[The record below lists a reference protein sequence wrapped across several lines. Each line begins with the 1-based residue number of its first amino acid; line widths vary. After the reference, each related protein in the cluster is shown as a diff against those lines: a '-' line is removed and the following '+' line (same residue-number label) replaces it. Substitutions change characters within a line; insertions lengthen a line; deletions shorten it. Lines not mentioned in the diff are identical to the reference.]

1 MIRVAI
7 SIFAIFLLFA
17 GLIGIAFAG
26 RWLMR
31 KLLGLSPEEQALEAE
46 KKARQRLLSPRWA
59 DLERHHR
66 RQIPN
71 ILQDLYADHEV
82 ITLRD
87 VVLRRTDGR
96 KWSIR
101 EFLPADLD
109 TISALPAELR
119 STDIFPFAVSE
130 SGDVYYTSLDQGS
143 YPVKMSCKLGGEE
156 LVAPAVVD
164 FIAGLDRARDVR
176 RSHELQK
183 KKASAI

>member
-7 SIFAIFLLFA
+7 SLLAIFLLFA
-17 GLIGIAFAG
+17 GLIGIALAG

-46 KKARQRLLSPRWA
+46 KRARQRLLSPRWA

-66 RQIPN
+66 RPIPN
-71 ILQDLYADHEV
+71 ILQNLYADHEV

-109 TISALPAELR
+109 TISALPPELR
-119 STDIFPFAVSE
+119 STNVFPFAVSE
-130 SGDVYYTSLDQGS
+130 SGDVYYTVLDQGS
-143 YPVKMSCKLGGEE
+143 YPVKISCKLGGEE

-164 FIAGLDRARDVR
+164 FIAGLDRARDLR
-176 RSHELQK
+176 RDHPLQK
-183 KKASAI
+183 RKAGAV

>member
-7 SIFAIFLLFA
+7 SVFAVFLLFA

-26 RWLMR
+26 LWLKR
-31 KLLGLSPEEQALEAE
+31 KLLGLSPEELALESE
-46 KKARQRLLSPRWA
+46 KRARDRLLSPHWEQLRQ
-59 DLERHHR
+59 HHR
-66 RQIPN
+66 RPIPPIIQN
-71 ILQDLYADHEV
+71 LYADQDV
-82 ITLRD
+82 VTLRD

-109 TISALPAELR
+109 TISALPPELR
-119 STDIFPFAVSE
+119 STDIFPFAVSD
-130 SGDVYYTSLDQGS
+130 SGDVYYISLDQGS

-164 FIAGLDRARDVR
+164 FIAGLDRARDIR
-176 RSHELQK
+176 LRHELRK
-183 KKASAI
+183 RKAGAI

>member
-7 SIFAIFLLFA
+7 SLLAILLLFA

-46 KKARQRLLSPRWA
+46 KRVRDRLLSPKWEQ
-59 DLERHHR
+59 LQQHHR
-66 RQIPN
+66 QPMPA

-96 KWSIR
+96 KWPIR

-119 STDIFPFAVSE
+119 STNIFPFAVSDA
-130 SGDVYYTSLDQGS
+130 GDVYYISLDQGN

-156 LVAPAVVD
+156 LVGPVVD
-164 FIAGLDRARDVR
+164 FIAGLDRARDMR
-176 RSHELQK
+176 RGQVVQK
-183 KKASAI
+183 KRAGAL

>member
-7 SIFAIFLLFA
+7 SAFTIFLLFA
-17 GLIGIAFAG
+17 GLVGIAFAG

-46 KKARQRLLSPRWA
+46 KRGRERLLSPKWEQLRQ
-59 DLERHHR
+59 HHR
-66 RQIPN
+66 RPLPGIIQK
-71 ILQDLYADHEV
+71 LYADQEV
-82 ITLRD
+82 ISLRD

-109 TISALPAELR
+109 TVSALPPELR
-119 STDIFPFAVSE
+119 STEIFPFAVSDA
-130 SGDVYYTSLDQGS
+130 GDIYYISLDQGS
-143 YPVKMSCKLGGEE
+143 YPVKMSSKLGGEE

-176 RSHELQK
+176 RMHATSH
-183 KKASAI
+183 

>member
-7 SIFAIFLLFA
+7 SLLAIFLLFA
-17 GLIGIAFAG
+17 GLIGIALAG

-46 KKARQRLLSPRWA
+46 KRARERLLSPRWQ

-66 RQIPN
+66 RPIPN

-87 VVLRRTDGR
+87 ILLRRTDGR

-109 TISALPAELR
+109 TISALPPELR
-119 STDIFPFAVSE
+119 STNVFPFAVSD
-130 SGDVYYTSLDQGS
+130 SGDIYYTSLDQGS
-143 YPVKMSCKLGGEE
+143 YPVKMSCKLGGDE

-176 RSHELQK
+176 RDHALQK
-183 KKASAI
+183 KKAGAV